1 MEVIAAWFSF
11 LVCFGVGHLLCF
23 FSLLISCRDW
33 QPMTH
38 LHSQRSIARKPAYSS
53 SSPSC
58 ALITQN
64 NPHSNPVSKAIL
76 KAPGKSKAGQLLLM
90 SVDIAII
97 EALKSDIQS
106 TLFSWVTPA
115 VQGKAV
121 VSGPGENYV
130 QSGQNDRNKMISAAF
145 LEFIYRKPNWQAH
158 EAPSSFPCPGR
169 KPLWFIFW

>member
-64 NPHSNPVSKAIL
+64 SPHSNPVSKAIL

-145 LEFIYRKPNWQAH
+145 LEFTYRKPNWQAH